1 MHLSLVQTFCGN
13 DPEENR
19 DRTESLIRE
28 AVGEGG
34 QVILLQELFH
44 TRYFCQTLDPEAF
57 SLAQSIPGP
66 LTDRLSEIASSL
78 GVVIVAPIFERAAP
92 GVYFNSLIV
101 LERDGRLLG
110 RYRKMHIPED
120 PGFHEKYYFTPGD
133 LGYKVFNTSFG
144 RIGTLICW
152 DQWFPEAARITAL
165 QGADLLVY
173 PTAIGTIEGE
183 LEAERKRYQNAWQ
196 LIHRSHAIAN
206 GCYVASIN
214 RTGQEGGTR
223 FWGASFVSDTFGEVI
238 AEAGDDEEIL
248 HVSIDLSE
256 MDRIRTT
263 WPFFRDRRIDS
274 YRTILNRWNAPE
286 DPA

>member
-1 MHLSLVQTFCGN
+1 MNLSLVQTFCGN

-28 AVGEGG
+28 AAGEGG

-44 TRYFCQTLDPEAF
+44 TRYFCQTLDLEAF
-57 SLAQSIPGP
+57 SLAQSIPGS

-92 GVYFNSLIV
+92 GVYFNSLVV

-183 LEAERKRYQNAWQ
+183 LEAERKKYQNGWQ
-196 LIHRSHAIAN
+196 LIQRSHALAN
-206 GCYVASIN
+206 GCYVAAIN

-223 FWGASFVSDTFGEVI
+223 FWGGSFVSDPFGEVI
-238 AEAGDDEEIL
+238 AEAGDEEEIL

-256 MDRIRTT
+256 MDRVRTT

-274 YRTILNRWNAPE
+274 YRTILSRWDAPE
-286 DPA
+286 DPT

>member
-1 MHLSLVQTFCGN
+1 MNLSLVQTFCGN

-19 DRTESLIRE
+19 ERTESLIRK
-28 AVGEGG
+28 AAGGGG
-34 QVILLQELFH
+34 QVILLQELFN
-44 TRYFCQTLDPEAF
+44 TQYFCKTVNPDAF
-57 SLAQSIPGP
+57 ALAQTIPGP
-66 LTDRLSEIASSL
+66 LINKLSELAFSL

-92 GVYFNSLIV
+92 GIYFNALVV
-101 LERDGRLLG
+101 LDQDGRLLG

-152 DQWFPEAARITAL
+152 DQWFPEAARLTAL

-173 PTAIGTIEGE
+173 PTAIGTLKNEGE
-183 LEAERKRYQNAWQ
+183 VERKKYQSSWQ
-196 LIHRSHAIAN
+196 LIQRSHALAN

-214 RTGQEGGTR
+214 RVGQEGGTR
-223 FWGASFVSDTFGEVI
+223 FWGGSFVSDPLGEVI
-238 AEAGDDEEIL
+238 AEAGDKEEVL
-248 HVSIDLSE
+248 HATLDLSK
-256 MDRIRTT
+256 MDRVRTT

-274 YRTILNRWNAPE
+274 YRGILQRWDSSE
-286 DPA
+286 GSE